1 MELISSY
8 VVATGIVLACVLL
21 ALDVFPPSLGRYKR
35 MKTALRASTWVLAI
49 VFMSEIIISFV
60 S

>member
-8 VVATGIVLACVLL
+8 VVATGIVLACVLM
-21 ALDVFPPSLGRYKR
+21 ALDVFPPSLGKYKW
-35 MKTALRASTWVLAI
+35 MKPTLRASTWALVI
-49 VFMSEIIISFV
+49 IFMSEMIISIM